1 MERERIYLAEHD
13 DTLMLKVDMQG
24 QPYTVSYKKN
34 IKTVAQMKRD
44 ATELELTDDAVQL
57 PFSGVTGYYTVC
69 ITTQDHDQYRIVIY
83 VK

>member
-1 MERERIYLAEHD
+1 
-13 DTLMLKVDMQG
+13 MQG

-34 IKTVAQMKRD
+34 IKTVAQMKRG
-44 ATELELTDDAVQL
+44 ATELELTDHAVQL
-57 PFSGVTGYYTVC
+57 PFSGTTGYYTVC